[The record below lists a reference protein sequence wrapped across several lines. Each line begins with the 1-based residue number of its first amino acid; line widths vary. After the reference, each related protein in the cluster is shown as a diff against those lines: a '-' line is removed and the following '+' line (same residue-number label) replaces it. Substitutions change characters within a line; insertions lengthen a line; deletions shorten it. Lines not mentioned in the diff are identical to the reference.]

1 MKTAFV
7 LMLVALTILPATIMV
22 RLRLAR
28 VRREMEAQK
37 AAAAAEAA
45 PED

>member
-7 LMLVALTILPATIMV
+7 LLLIALMILPAILVV

-28 VRREMEAQK
+28 VRREMAEEEK
-37 AAAAAEAA
+37 DGAA
-45 PED
+45 

>member
-7 LMLVALTILPATIMV
+7 LLLVALMILPAVLVV

-28 VRREMEAQK
+28 VRREMEQAK
-37 AAAAAEAA
+37 GAPRSGEA
-45 PED
+45 

>member
-7 LMLVALTILPATIMV
+7 LILVALMILPAILVV

-28 VRREMEAQK
+28 VRRELEK
-37 AAAAAEAA
+37 DETA
-45 PED
+45 P

>member
-7 LMLVALTILPATIMV
+7 LLLVALMILPAVVTV

-28 VRREMEAQK
+28 VRRELEAERARQET
-37 AAAAAEAA
+37 AR
-45 PED
+45 DQ

>member
-7 LMLVALTILPATIMV
+7 LLLVSLMILPAVIVV

-28 VRREMEAQK
+28 VRRELEREK
-37 AAAAAEAA
+37 AAGGRDDA
-45 PED
+45 

>member
-7 LMLVALTILPATIMV
+7 LLLVALMILPAVLVV

-28 VRREMEAQK
+28 VRREM
-37 AAAAAEAA
+37 AEAEKEEEA
-45 PED
+45 P

>member
-7 LMLVALTILPATIMV
+7 LLLVALMILPAIAVV

-28 VRREMEAQK
+28 VRREM
-37 AAAAAEAA
+37 AER
-45 PED
+45 PPQNGD